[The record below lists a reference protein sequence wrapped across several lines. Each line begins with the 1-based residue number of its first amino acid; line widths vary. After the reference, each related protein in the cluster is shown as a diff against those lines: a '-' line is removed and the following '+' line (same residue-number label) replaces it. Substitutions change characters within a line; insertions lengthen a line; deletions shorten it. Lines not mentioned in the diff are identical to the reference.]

1 MIRLLTIMLSLP
13 LLAQSAEIW
22 AYLMQGE
29 ESLFPAQSGI
39 TDIAHFSASIQADG
53 TLKNRLTTYLH
64 SQKHRLTL
72 EDISS

>member
-1 MIRLLTIMLSLP
+1 MIRLVTIMLSLP

-53 TLKNRLTTYLH
+53 SLKNRLATLPTLP
-64 SQKHRLTL
+64 KHRLTL